1 MVIETDKVIEQ
12 LEAKVD
18 ALTIKLDETQ
28 QDIVQSEDRIV
39 RFLINLNEIVSLLL
53 YAIKVK
59 NTKIAKEV
67 LKVVQVDK

>member
-28 QDIVQSEDRIV
+28 QEIVQSEDRIV

-53 YAIKVK
+53 YAIKAK